1 MKIEW
6 YIIVR
11 CICMTNSVLVVMQ
24 EQVLS
29 MLKLIKL
36 LSVEWMKLSAI
47 LH

>member
-1 MKIEW
+1 
-6 YIIVR
+6 
-11 CICMTNSVLVVMQ
+11 MTNSVLVAMQ

-47 LH
+47 LHREVSL